1 MAKETKTDIV
11 KKGNKMAF
19 RESELTRLLTLQ
31 RSENTN
37 KAFGTLTVY
46 CAVESETLHRQMND
60 HFG

>member
-31 RSENTN
+31 RSENMH
-37 KAFGTLTVY
+37 KAFGALTVY
-46 CAVESETLHRQMND
+46 CAVESETLHR
-60 HFG
+60 